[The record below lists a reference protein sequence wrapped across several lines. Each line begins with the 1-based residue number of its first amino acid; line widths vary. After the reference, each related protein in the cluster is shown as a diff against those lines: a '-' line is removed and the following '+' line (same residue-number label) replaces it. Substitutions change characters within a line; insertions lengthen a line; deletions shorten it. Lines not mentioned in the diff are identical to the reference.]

1 MAKFVNPG
9 SAFEAVQRKSQLPYM
24 SQKEKQTQ
32 LKKLRDTMTQITYIL
47 TSVVDNELYAAQTE
61 LLQLSSINS
70 EENECFRLYT
80 VNAVGNID
88 AGNTHLSNAC
98 FKLDTINSML
108 YKCVD
113 WDTQP
118 AQDLIDQLTYIEK
131 IRIGICEYIISSDAA
146 EVLHNLDL
154 LADTALKFYQ

>member
-32 LKKLRDTMTQITYIL
+32 LKKLRDTMTQITDIL

-88 AGNTHLSNAC
+88 AGNTHLINAC
-98 FKLDTINSML
+98 IKMNTIISVL
-108 YKCVD
+108 HKCVD
-113 WDTQP
+113 WDTQK
-118 AQDLIDQLTYIEK
+118 AQDHINQLLHLEKNRTKICKKLID
-131 IRIGICEYIISSDAA
+131 SDAA
-146 EVLHNLDL
+146 EVQHKLNLV
-154 LADTALKFYQ
+154 ADTTLKFCQ